1 MRPLVNEGL
10 IIQQQT
16 KAREE
21 QKKLILSKKSGV
33 DDGLDREER
42 EEVVVTFTHN
52 TPNSPNRDE
61 LLRAAA
67 SKRIWNQQKL
77 ATMMTSS
84 STSRT
89 VPYVD
94 ISIGDGLHDK
104 PKH

>member
-1 MRPLVNEGL
+1 MRPLVNEAL
-10 IIQQQT
+10 IIQQQM

-21 QKKLILSKKSGV
+21 QKKLISSKKSGI
-33 DDGLDREER
+33 DYGLDSEER

-52 TPNSPNRDE
+52 TPKSPNRDE

-67 SKRIWNQQKL
+67 SKRIWNEKKL
-77 ATMMTSS
+77 ATTMSS

-94 ISIGDGLHDK
+94 ISVGDGLHDK
-104 PKH
+104 PNTK